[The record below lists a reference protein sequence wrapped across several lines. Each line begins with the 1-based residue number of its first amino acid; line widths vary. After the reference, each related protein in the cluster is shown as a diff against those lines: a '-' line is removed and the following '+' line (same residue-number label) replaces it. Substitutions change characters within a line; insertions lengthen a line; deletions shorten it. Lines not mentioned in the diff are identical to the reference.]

1 MFPVQTSGKR
11 RTGEVVALYRDG
23 LPKFHTCPI
32 NRVSLYNSSV
42 ISPRWLYFHTHW
54 CIEELFDVL
63 GCFILST
70 SPFSLH
76 PTYESVAKL
85 SISIGKITILTCIKK
100 LATEPSCTFYRCKTS
115 WSTCL
120 TLWAAQ
126 HCGIKAWCLKTIL
139 ASNFLIGPLRLS
151 LLHYYYD

>member
-32 NRVSLYNSSV
+32 NRVSLYNSSL
-42 ISPRWLYFHTHW
+42 ISPRQLYFYTHW

-63 GCFILST
+63 GCSYCPLHHFLST
-70 SPFSLH
+70 QVMKVWRNCQFPLEI
-76 PTYESVAKL
+76 YL
-85 SISIGKITILTCIKK
+85 SWLQPC
-100 LATEPSCTFYRCKTS
+100 CTFYRCKTS

-120 TLWAAQ
+120 TLWAAL

-151 LLHYYYD
+151 LLH

>member
-42 ISPRWLYFHTHW
+42 ISPRWLYFHTHTGALKSYLMYLVVSF
-54 CIEELFDVL
+54 CPPHHF
-63 GCFILST
+63 LST
-70 SPFSLH
+70 QLMKVWRNCQFPLER
-76 PTYESVAKL
+76 YL
-85 SISIGKITILTCIKK
+85 SWYVIRNWLQ
-100 LATEPSCTFYRCKTS
+100 PSCTFYRCKTS